1 MVKTTIIKDS
11 SSGYRGF
18 RFIGHAG
25 YDEYGKD
32 IVCAAASVLAQN
44 TVNSIE
50 TFTEDKFRCQVDE
63 KKGMLTFR
71 FTGSV
76 SEESKLLM
84 DSMVLG
90 LTDVKN
96 QYGRK
101 YLKLQF
107 EEV

>member
-71 FTGSV
+71 FTGPA

-90 LTDVKN
+90 LTSIEETYGS
-96 QYGRK
+96 QYIK
-101 YLKLQF
+101 ILF

>member
-50 TFTEDKFRCQVDE
+50 TFTEDRILCESDDGYVYFSLPDGHGE
-63 KKGMLTFR
+63 KT
-71 FTGSV
+71 
-76 SEESKLLM
+76 ELLVK
-84 DSMVLG
+84 SLLLG
-90 LTDVKN
+90 LDSIRRD
-96 QYGRK
+96 YGTK
-101 YLKLQF
+101 YLKIAF
-107 EEV
+107 REV